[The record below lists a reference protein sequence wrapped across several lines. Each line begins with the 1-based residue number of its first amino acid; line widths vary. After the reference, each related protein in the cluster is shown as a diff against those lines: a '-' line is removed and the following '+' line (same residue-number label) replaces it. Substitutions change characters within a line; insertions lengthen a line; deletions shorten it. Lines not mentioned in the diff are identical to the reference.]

1 MKGNKGI
8 LFILLGAACF
18 GFTPIFAKL
27 GFSYGYSLGQINIV
41 QMIISF
47 VLLWSFTLL
56 KRSSFKG
63 LSTRNIPQ
71 IMITGC
77 FIGLTSIFYY
87 GAMQYLPA
95 SLAIILM
102 FQFVWIGIIL
112 EWIFSK
118 IKPAPVTILS
128 IILILV
134 GVIFASNIL
143 NGDIQG
149 LPIKGFVFGI
159 LSAFTYAGFIFL
171 SGKVAVHVDPLV
183 RTSFMV
189 TGSTI
194 LVLAV
199 FMRDIPSVLPLEG
212 YLLTTALG
220 VSLFGA
226 VLPPLFFAVGAPLV
240 SGGIANILTSI
251 ELPVAILSAS
261 LILSETITPLQWL
274 GTAIILVAIAL
285 NELGTTLFRL
295 RKHNTQRRHSREF
308 SKETH

>member
-8 LFILLGAACF
+8 LFVLLGAGCF

-27 GFSYGYSLGQINIV
+27 GFSFGYSLGQINIV
-41 QMIISF
+41 QMIISSF
-47 VLLWSFTLL
+47 LLWSLTLL

-63 LSTRNIPQ
+63 INKKNVPQ
-71 IMITGC
+71 IMVTGC

-118 IKPAPVTILS
+118 IKPAPITILS

-134 GVIFASNIL
+134 GVFFASNLL

-149 LPIKGFVFGI
+149 LPLKGFLFGI

-171 SGKVAVHVDPLV
+171 SGKVAVNVDPLT
-183 RTSFMV
+183 RTSLMAI
-189 TGSTI
+189 GSTI
-194 LVLAV
+194 LVLAL
-199 FMRDIPSVLPLEG
+199 FMRDIPSILPLEAN
-212 YLLTTALG
+212 LLTTALG

-261 LILSETITPLQWL
+261 LILSEEITPLQWL
-274 GTAIILVAIAL
+274 GIAIILAAIAL
-285 NELGTTLFRL
+285 NELGSSLFRV
-295 RKHNTQRRHSREF
+295 RKQING
-308 SKETH
+308 

>member
-1 MKGNKGI
+1 MKSNKGV
-8 LFILLGAACF
+8 LFILLGASFF

-41 QMIISF
+41 QMVISF
-47 VLLWSFTLL
+47 FLLWSFTLI

-63 LSTRNIPQ
+63 LNKKNVLQ

-77 FIGLTSIFYY
+77 FVGLTSIFYY
-87 GAMQYLPA
+87 GSMQYLPA
-95 SLAIILM
+95 SLSIILM

-128 IILILV
+128 IFLILI
-134 GVIFASNIL
+134 GVFFASNFV

-149 LPIKGFVFGI
+149 LPLKGFIFGI
-159 LSAFTYAGFIFL
+159 LSAFTYAGFIFC
-171 SGKVAVHVDPLV
+171 SGKVAVNVDPWT
-183 RTSFMV
+183 RTSLMI

-194 LVLAV
+194 LVVVL
-199 FMRDIPSVLPLEG
+199 FMRDIPTVLPLEQN
-212 YLLTTALG
+212 LVTTAVG

-226 VLPPLFFAVGAPLV
+226 VLPPLFFAAGAPLV
-240 SGGIANILTSI
+240 SGGVANILTSI
-251 ELPVAILSAS
+251 ELPIAILSAS
-261 LILSETITPLQWL
+261 LILSEVVTPLQWL

-285 NELGTTLFRL
+285 NEFGTNLFRN
-295 RKHNTQRRHSREF
+295 RKNY
-308 SKETH
+308 

>member
-1 MKGNKGI
+1 MKLNKGI
-8 LFILLGAACF
+8 LFVLLGAGCF

-41 QMIISF
+41 QMMISSL
-47 VLLWSFTLL
+47 LLWSFTLI
-56 KRSSFKG
+56 KRPSFKG
-63 LSTRNIPQ
+63 LNKRNLPQ

-77 FIGLTSIFYY
+77 LIGLTSIFYY

-118 IKPAPVTILS
+118 IKPAPATVLS
-128 IILILV
+128 IILILI
-134 GVIFASNIL
+134 GVVFASNIL
-143 NGDIQG
+143 NGDIKG
-149 LPIKGFVFGI
+149 LPFKGFLFGI
-159 LSAFTYAGFIFL
+159 LSAFTYAGFIFF
-171 SGKVAVHVDPLV
+171 SGKVAVNVDPLI
-183 RTSFMV
+183 RTSLMA

-194 LVLAV
+194 LVLV
-199 FMRDIPSVLPLEG
+199 LFMRDISTVLPLETN
-212 YLLTTALG
+212 LLTTAVG

-251 ELPVAILSAS
+251 ELPIAILSAS
-261 LILSETITPLQWL
+261 IILSEAVMPLQWL
-274 GTAIILVAIAL
+274 GTAIILAAIAL
-285 NELGTTLFRL
+285 NELGSSLFRI
-295 RKHNTQRRHSREF
+295 RKPI
-308 SKETH
+308 KA

>member
-1 MKGNKGI
+1 MKLNKGI
-8 LFILLGAACF
+8 LFILLGASFF

-27 GFSYGYSLGQINIV
+27 GFSHGYSLGQINIV
-41 QMIISF
+41 QMTISF
-47 VLLWSFTLL
+47 ILLWSFTLI

-63 LSTRNIPQ
+63 LNKKNALQ

-87 GAMQYLPA
+87 GSMQYLPA

-118 IKPAPVTILS
+118 IKPAPITIVS
-128 IILILV
+128 IVLILV
-134 GVIFASNIL
+134 GVFFASNVL

-159 LSAFTYAGFIFL
+159 LSAFTYAGFIFF
-171 SGKVAVHVDPLV
+171 SGKVAVEVDAWTRSSL
-183 RTSFMV
+183 MV

-194 LVLAV
+194 LVFVL
-199 FMRDIPSVLPLEG
+199 FMRDIPSVLPLEQN
-212 YLLTTALG
+212 LLTTAVG

-251 ELPVAILSAS
+251 ELPIAILSAS
-261 LILSETITPLQWL
+261 IILSETVTPLQWL
-274 GTAIILVAIAL
+274 GTVIILIAIAF
-285 NELGTTLFRL
+285 NELGSNIL
-295 RKHNTQRRHSREF
+295 KHKKQEIHL
-308 SKETH
+308 

>member
-1 MKGNKGI
+1 MKLNKGI
-8 LFILLGAACF
+8 LYILIGASFF

-27 GFSYGYSLGQINIV
+27 GFSYGYTLGQINIV
-41 QMIISF
+41 QMMFSSII
-47 VLLWSFTLL
+47 LWSFTLI

-63 LSTRNIPQ
+63 LNKNNVLQ
-71 IMITGC
+71 IMMTGC

-87 GAMQYLPA
+87 GSMQYLPA

-118 IKPAPVTILS
+118 IKPAPVTVLS

-134 GVIFASNIL
+134 GVFFASNIL

-149 LPIKGFVFGI
+149 LPFKGFIFGI
-159 LSAFTYAGFIFL
+159 LSAFTYAGFIFF
-171 SGKVAVHVDPLV
+171 SGKVAVDVDPWM
-183 RTSFMV
+183 RSSFMV

-194 LVLAV
+194 LVFIL
-199 FMRDIPSVLPLEG
+199 FMREIPSVLPLEKE
-212 YLLTTALG
+212 LFTAAVG

-251 ELPVAILSAS
+251 ELPIAILSAS
-261 LILSETITPLQWL
+261 LILSEAVTPLQWL
-274 GTAIILVAIAL
+274 GTAIILVAIGL
-285 NELGTTLFRL
+285 NELGTNLFRI
-295 RKHNTQRRHSREF
+295 RKHS
-308 SKETH
+308 

>member
-1 MKGNKGI
+1 MKLNKGI
-8 LFILLGAACF
+8 VFVLIGAGCF

-41 QMIISF
+41 QMIISSF
-47 VLLWSFTLL
+47 LLWSFTLI
-56 KRSSFKG
+56 KSPSFKG
-63 LSTRNIPQ
+63 LTKKNVPQ
-71 IMITGC
+71 IMVIGC

-118 IKPAPVTILS
+118 IKPAPITVLS
-128 IILILV
+128 IIIILI
-134 GVIFASNIL
+134 GVFFASNIV

-149 LPIKGFVFGI
+149 LPFKGFLFGI
-159 LSAFTYAGFIFL
+159 LSAFTYAGFIFF
-171 SGKVAVHVDPLV
+171 SGKVAVNVDPLI
-183 RTSFMV
+183 RTSIMA

-194 LVLAV
+194 LVLV
-199 FMRDIPSVLPLEG
+199 IFMRDIPSLLPLETN
-212 YLLTTALG
+212 LLTIAVG

-240 SGGIANILTSI
+240 SGGVANILTSI
-251 ELPVAILSAS
+251 ELPIAILSAS
-261 LILSETITPLQWL
+261 LILSEAITSLQWL
-274 GTAIILVAIAL
+274 GTVIILAAIAI
-285 NELGTTLFRL
+285 NELGSSLFRG
-295 RKHNTQRRHSREF
+295 RKHING
-308 SKETH
+308 

>member
-1 MKGNKGI
+1 MKLNKGVI
-8 LFILLGAACF
+8 FILLGASFF

-47 VLLWSFTLL
+47 ILLWSFTLI

-63 LSTRNIPQ
+63 LNRKNVLQ

-87 GAMQYLPA
+87 GSMQYLPA

-118 IKPAPVTILS
+118 IKPAPITIIS
-128 IILILV
+128 IILILI
-134 GVIFASNIL
+134 GVFFASNFV

-149 LPIKGFVFGI
+149 LPFKGFIFGI
-159 LSAFTYAGFIFL
+159 LSAFTYAGFIFF
-171 SGKVAVHVDPLV
+171 SGKVAVNVDAWTRSSL
-183 RTSFMV
+183 MV

-194 LVLAV
+194 LVLV
-199 FMRDIPSVLPLEG
+199 LFMPDISSVLPLEKN
-212 YLLTTALG
+212 LLTTAVG

-226 VLPPLFFAVGAPLV
+226 VLPPLFFAAGAPLV
-240 SGGIANILTSI
+240 SGGVANILTSI
-251 ELPVAILSAS
+251 ELPIAILSAS
-261 LILSETITPLQWL
+261 IILAEAVTPLQWL
-274 GTAIILVAIAL
+274 GTAIILIAIVL
-285 NELGTTLFRL
+285 NELGNNLFRTK
-295 RKHNTQRRHSREF
+295 KHI
-308 SKETH
+308 KG

>member
-1 MKGNKGI
+1 MKLNKGI
-8 LFILLGAACF
+8 LFVLLGAGCF

-41 QMIISF
+41 QMIISSF
-47 VLLWSFTLL
+47 LLWSFTLI
-56 KRSSFKG
+56 KRPSFKG
-63 LSTRNIPQ
+63 LNKKNVPQ

-118 IKPAPVTILS
+118 IKPAPVTVSS
-128 IILILV
+128 IILILI
-134 GVIFASNIL
+134 GVFFASNIL

-149 LPIKGFVFGI
+149 LPFKGFLFGI
-159 LSAFTYAGFIFL
+159 LSAFTYAGFIFF
-171 SGKVAVHVDPLV
+171 SGKVAVNVDPWT
-183 RTSFMV
+183 RTSLMA

-194 LVLAV
+194 LVLV
-199 FMRDIPSVLPLEG
+199 LFMRDIPSVLPLEAN
-212 YLLTTALG
+212 LLTAAVG

-240 SGGIANILTSI
+240 SGGVANILTSV
-251 ELPVAILSAS
+251 ELPIAILSAS
-261 LILSETITPLQWL
+261 LILSEVVTPLQWL
-274 GTAIILVAIAL
+274 GTAIILAAIVL
-285 NELGTTLFRL
+285 NELGRSLFRV
-295 RKHNTQRRHSREF
+295 REPI
-308 SKETH
+308 KG